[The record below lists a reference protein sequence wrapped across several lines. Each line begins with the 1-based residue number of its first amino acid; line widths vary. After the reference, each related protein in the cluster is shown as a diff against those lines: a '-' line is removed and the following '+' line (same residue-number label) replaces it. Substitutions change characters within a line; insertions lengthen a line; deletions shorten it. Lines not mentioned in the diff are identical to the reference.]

1 MEGHKWQFSLEELPP
16 SCSWGPR
23 LGGARDGSRSRGL
36 EPGCELQCPALSLPP
51 SCPSQVHGSR
61 LRLPQVTP
69 ADSGEYM
76 CRVVSSS
83 GTQEAS
89 VLVTIQQRL
98 GPSHS
103 ECLGGHR
110 KQWGAIRATPPSVA
124 PTSCLPSRP
133 PSPECG
139 VPCPHRVLLGLPG
152 QWTYPG
158 PQLPSG
164 QPSPPHHH
172 LV

>member
-1 MEGHKWQFSLEELPP
+1 MVVLPGTAFLKP
-16 SCSWGPR
+16 QR
-23 LGGARDGSRSRGL
+23 GGQAARGQGRGQ
-36 EPGCELQCPALSLPP
+36 ESGCEPRCPALSLLP

-61 LRLPQVTP
+61 LRLSQVTP
-69 ADSGEYM
+69 ADSGEYV
-76 CRVVSSS
+76 CRVGSNS

-89 VLVTIQQRL
+89 VLVTIQQHP
-98 GPSHS
+98 GPSHC
-103 ECLGGHR
+103 ECLRCHS
-110 KQWGAIRATPPSVA
+110 KWQGAAVASPPSAA
-124 PTSCLPSRP
+124 PTPCLPSRA

-139 VPCPHRVLLGLPG
+139 VPRPHRILLSLPG